1 MCANTVLSYNA
12 EDWDGQ
18 MRWGASSSSEP
29 APPRDDGREPM
40 FRAKEA
46 MYAMDTSA
54 HAYNAM
60 VREVRRCAVAKGTD
74 DDDTQEGQH
83 E

>member
-1 MCANTVLSYNA
+1 
-12 EDWDGQ
+12 
-18 MRWGASSSSEP
+18 
-29 APPRDDGREPM
+29 
-40 FRAKEA
+40 
-46 MYAMDTSA
+46 
-54 HAYNAM
+54 